1 MWSIE
6 SGRCQAQ
13 IKAIE
18 ELKIT
23 IFMNKVIRNETGKA
37 IGYAMKNGN
46 STLYTDAGGK
56 AVSRVSANR
65 TYTAAGAFRGF
76 GDQGIRLLTEKKS
89 R

>member
-1 MWSIE
+1 MWSVE

-56 AVSRVSANR
+56 AVSRVSSNR
-65 TYTAAGAFRGF
+65 TYTAAGAFKGF

>member
-1 MWSIE
+1 MWSVE
-6 SGRCQAQ
+6 SGRYQAQ

-23 IFMNKVIRNETGKA
+23 IFMNKVIRNETGRA

-65 TYTAAGAFRGF
+65 TYTAAGAFKGF
-76 GDQGIRLLTEKKS
+76 GDQGIRLLTENKS
-89 R
+89 K